1 MSELNYPNT
10 NTNTNNGNKTMPNM
24 DKAMDRVKDS
34 VKDSVDDMRNTAQ
47 NYIDRGTNAVREGS
61 AKLKDSMSQ
70 ITDRTATY
78 VHEQPVKSVLMA
90 AAAGAAI
97 AILASMITSGR
108 SRH

>member
-10 NTNTNNGNKTMPNM
+10 NATNGNKTMPNSM
-24 DKAMDRVKDS
+24 DNTVDRVKE
-34 VKDSVDDMRNTAQ
+34 SVDEMRTTAKS
-47 NYIDRGTNAVREGS
+47 YIDRGTNAVREGS
-61 AKLKDSMSQ
+61 AKLKDSVSQ
-70 ITDRTATY
+70 LTDRTAEY

-97 AILASMITSGR
+97 AILASLMTSHR

>member
-10 NTNTNNGNKTMPNM
+10 NTNNGTKTVPNM
-24 DKAMDRVKDS
+24 DKTIDRVKES
-34 VKDSVDDMRNTAQ
+34 VNEVRATAQ
-47 NYIDRGTNAVREGS
+47 SYIDRGTSAVREGS
-61 AKLKDSMSQ
+61 AKLKDSVSQ
-70 ITDRTATY
+70 LTDRTATY

-97 AILASMITSGR
+97 AILASMITSSR

>member
-10 NTNTNNGNKTMPNM
+10 NTTNGNKAMPNL
-24 DKAMDRVKDS
+24 DKTMDRAKDS
-34 VKDSVDDMRNTAQ
+34 IDDMRSTAQ
-47 NYIDRGTNAVREGS
+47 SYIDRGTNAVREGS
-61 AKLKDSMSQ
+61 AKLKDSVSEL
-70 ITDRTATY
+70 TDRTATY

-97 AILASMITSGR
+97 AILAGMMTSHR